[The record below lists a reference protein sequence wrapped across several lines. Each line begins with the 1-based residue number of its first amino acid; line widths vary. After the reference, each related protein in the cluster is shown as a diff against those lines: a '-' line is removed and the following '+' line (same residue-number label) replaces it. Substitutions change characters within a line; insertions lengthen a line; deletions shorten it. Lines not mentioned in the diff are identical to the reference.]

1 MKVFNPFRGDITDQ
15 AVNDWLEQFEPD
27 ERPFICQLLKGFK
40 YFGSAQVAESVK
52 VLYQHVLNDSGKS
65 QKDIWFVP
73 VGYVA
78 KSGSIIAYYF
88 RVQNNLDQSR
98 FVSPTDL
105 ASLPLK
111 QTSAVVFIDDFLG
124 TGNQACQVWENIA
137 RPVYEKTGADFY
149 YATLVAYTEGHVNLR
164 KTTRFLPFAIDVLS
178 ETDSPFSEGN
188 PVFDNENDR
197 EQCEKIVARYGNT
210 LYPNHPLGYRRT
222 QGMVGFFY
230 STPSN
235 TLPIFWSSQHDWHPL
250 LARGDSY
257 RDPAFLIGPPPGLN
271 ATTAGGSPTTPVG
284 ILSQLDQFDI
294 EWESLVRLG
303 SEFKDSKVVLVLASI
318 LKELGIGKAV
328 LESLL
333 DLIRCLRD
341 LRHEKEPVRS
351 AIHLVPNE
359 VSGDLLGNRIFQAAS
374 DTTIESESRIKA
386 LANMTDGID
395 GGIVIKSN
403 GTVIGNFI
411 YPANSEIKDFFLP
424 LAYQKAAAASNTSG
438 GLILVFLAD
447 NRIAIFHHGNRVL
460 WYRGAAWHLQTIDI
474 DRGIRELSNRHNI
487 EFPILLRIIH
497 TAFQLLD
504 SGHGSLITVGDH
516 LRVLEHSDPP
526 KTDHIEWVPMD
537 LSTTPMEG
545 LIGVM
550 SQDGATII
558 SGGGEIVQ
566 AMTTLRPPAGLVI
579 KEETGRG
586 TKHSTAVTISK
597 ITDALCIA
605 ISVDG
610 RITVYSKGEIA
621 FKVMG

>member
-1 MKVFNPFRGDITDQ
+1 MQIFNPFRGDISDQ
-15 AVNDWLEQFEPD
+15 SVIDWLEQFEIE

-40 YFGSAQVAESVK
+40 YYGSTQVTESVK
-52 VLYQHVLNDSGKS
+52 ILCQSILADSKKS

-98 FVSPTDL
+98 FVSPADL
-105 ASLPLK
+105 SSLPLNE
-111 QTSAVVFIDDFLG
+111 SCAVVFIDDFLG
-124 TGNQACQVWENIA
+124 TGNQACQVWENIV
-137 RPVYEKTGADFY
+137 RPLYEKNGTAFY
-149 YATLVAYTEGHVNLR
+149 YATLVAYVEGQENLR
-164 KTTRFLPFAIDVLS
+164 KNTHFLPFAVEVLS
-178 ETDSPFSEGN
+178 EKDSPFTVGN
-188 PVFDNENDR
+188 SLFDNETDR
-197 EQCEKIVARYGNT
+197 AQCEHIVERYGNR
-210 LYPNHPLGYRRT
+210 LYPNHPFGYRRT

-230 STPSN
+230 STPNN
-235 TLPIFWSSQHDWHPL
+235 TLPIFWASQHDWNPL

-271 ATTAGGSPTTPVG
+271 VNTAGRAATTPVE

-303 SEFKDSKVVLVLASI
+303 SEFKDSKVVLVLASV
-318 LKELGIGKAV
+318 LKELKIGKNV
-328 LESLL
+328 LEAMIN
-333 DLIRCLRD
+333 LIRCLRD
-341 LRHEKEPVRS
+341 LRHEKEPVRC
-351 AIHLVPNE
+351 ALHIVPDEIN
-359 VSGDLLGNRIFQAAS
+359 VDLLGTRIFQAAS
-374 DTTIESESRIKA
+374 GTTIESVARIEA

-403 GTVIGNFI
+403 GNVVGNYI
-411 YPANSEIKDFFLP
+411 YPVSTGTNDFFLP
-424 LAYQKAAAASNTSG
+424 LTYQKAAAASRTSG
-438 GLILVFLAD
+438 GLIVVFLTD
-447 NRIAIFHHGNRVL
+447 NRIAMFYKGNRVL

-487 EFPILLRIIH
+487 EFPILLRTIH
-497 TAFQLLD
+497 TVFQLSD
-504 SGHGSLITVGDH
+504 HGHGSLITVGDH
-516 LRVLEHSDPP
+516 LRVIGYSDPP
-526 KTDHIEWVPMD
+526 KTDHVQWVPMD
-537 LSTTPMEG
+537 LTSTPMEG

-558 SGGGEIVQ
+558 SGGGEIIR
-566 AMTTLRPPAGLVI
+566 AMTTLRPPAGVDI

-605 ISVDG
+605 VSVDG